1 MLAPHSKPYS
11 LRRSELYDP
20 LRRDG
25 SFTWDY
31 MEGQEYALAGCMVID
46 EAFRYE
52 LARAT
57 DSLGR
62 IFTKTVEVV
71 QNGEEGLLLG
81 LGLPPETI
89 AAARLPLPGGML
101 TAVGRFDFA
110 RTPDGL
116 KMLEF
121 NCDTPTGVVE
131 AALVNGAVCDYYGLA
146 DPNASMNGDISAAF
160 QRLKAAYHKL
170 GYPTE
175 QIVFSALDWHDEDTG
190 TTRYLLKQSGLDGRF
205 VPLASLRVDGD
216 RLCVSDECVVD
227 GEQLQP
233 VDLLYRL
240 HPLEKLAEDQDE
252 DGYPTGIHAL
262 DLIAAGHV
270 AIINP
275 PAAFIAQSKAL
286 QALIWG
292 LHESGSFFTKDE
304 HAMIDRYMLPTYLE
318 NRFAGVSGYVVK
330 PIYGREGGGITLYTA
345 NGQLLAHDE
354 ELRYSEQLMVY
365 QQLAELEQADIE
377 TEAGA
382 YRGHLLWGS
391 FWIGEKPSG
400 ILARVGGRITGN
412 LAYYLPVGI
421 S

>member
-1 MLAPHSKPYS
+1 
-11 LRRSELYDP
+11 
-20 LRRDG
+20 
-25 SFTWDY
+25 
-31 MEGQEYALAGCMVID
+31 MEGQEYALAGCLTIEKD
-46 EAFRYE
+46 FRHE
-52 LARAT
+52 LAKAT

-62 IFTKTVEVV
+62 IFARTVEVV
-71 QNGEEGLLLG
+71 QKGEDSLLLE

-89 AAARLPLPGGML
+89 AAVRLPMPGGML

-131 AALVNGAVCDYYGLA
+131 AAFVNEVVCQYYGLLN
-146 DPNASMNGDISAAF
+146 PNESMNSDIREAF
-160 QRLKAAYHKL
+160 QRLRAAYSEL
-170 GYPTE
+170 SFPTE
-175 QIVFSALDWHDEDTG
+175 RIVFSALDWHDEDTG
-190 TTRYLLKQSGLDGRF
+190 TTQYLLKHSGLDGRF
-205 VPLASLRVDGD
+205 APLASLRVNGD
-216 RLCVSDECVVD
+216 QLCVADPELDSEKLV
-227 GEQLQP
+227 P

-252 DGYPTGIHAL
+252 DGYPTGAHAL
-262 DLIAAGHV
+262 ELISSGRV

-292 LHESGSFFTKDE
+292 LHESGGFYTDE
-304 HAMIDRYMLPTYLE
+304 EHSLIERYMLPTYME
-318 NRFAGVSGYVVK
+318 NAFEDRGYVVK
-330 PIYGREGGGITLYTA
+330 PIYGREGGGVSLFGA
-345 NGQLLAHDE
+345 DGQLLAHDE
-354 ELRYSEQLMVY
+354 EQRFGEQLMVY
-365 QQLAELEQADIE
+365 QQLVELEQVDIE
-377 TEAGA
+377 TEAGP

-391 FWIGEKPSG
+391 FWIGERPSG

-421 S
+421 RK